1 MRKSLKLEPQAIALA
16 LKALPNW
23 TFVEERG
30 GLLKRELKFKD
41 FNQAFGFMTQVAL
54 FAEST
59 DHHPEWSNVYNR
71 VSLILTTHDVTGVSN
86 KDIEL
91 ALFIDEI
98 TSTTAER

>member
-1 MRKSLKLEPQAIALA
+1 MSKSIKLESQAVTLA
-16 LKALPNW
+16 LKTIPQWL
-23 TFVEERG
+23 FVDERG
-30 GLLKRELKFKD
+30 GLIKREIKFKN

-71 VSLILTTHDVTGVSN
+71 VSVTLTTHDVNGVSN
-86 KDIEL
+86 KDLDL

-98 TSTTAER
+98 TSKIA

>member
-1 MRKSLKLEPQAIALA
+1 MNKSLKLEPQAISLA
-16 LKALPNW
+16 LKTLPNW

-71 VSLILTTHDVTGVSN
+71 VCVILTTHDVSGVSN